1 MSSDNPTPPNAT
13 RPAQRNAQRQTE
25 PLAPGPPEREPAAPA
40 APAPETSPTTWW
52 LDRAREPST
61 YQGLCVLAGL
71 LGGWLF
77 HSPEAGR
84 TALEIGLAIAS
95 VIQVGKAEPLK
106 GRDY

>member
-1 MSSDNPTPPNAT
+1 MSSDSPTPPNAK
-13 RPAQRNAQRQTE
+13 RPAQRNAERPSSPT
-25 PLAPGPPEREPAAPA
+25 PERDSAAPA
-40 APAPETSPTTWW
+40 MAPSPAPEPARNNWW
-52 LDRAREPST
+52 VERAREPST

-84 TALEIGLAIAS
+84 AALEIGLAVAS